1 MKTTTQFQ
9 KLDYLKSNV
18 FRVEFYVYVLGKN
31 YFIALKTWNS
41 LRRHWA
47 P

>member
-1 MKTTTQFQ
+1 MTTQFQ
-9 KLDYLKSNV
+9 KLDYLKLNV
-18 FRVEFYVYVLGKN
+18 FRVECYDSVWGKN
-31 YFIALKTWNS
+31 YFIAVKTWNS